1 MPPEQAR
8 DTRAASLAFR
18 DSQWWLTCA
27 LALSQT
33 KAEAQHEHVW
43 LVTP

>member
-1 MPPEQAR
+1 MPLEQAR
-8 DTRAASLAFR
+8 DTCCQLAFR

-33 KAEAQHEHVW
+33 KAEAAW
-43 LVTP
+43 A